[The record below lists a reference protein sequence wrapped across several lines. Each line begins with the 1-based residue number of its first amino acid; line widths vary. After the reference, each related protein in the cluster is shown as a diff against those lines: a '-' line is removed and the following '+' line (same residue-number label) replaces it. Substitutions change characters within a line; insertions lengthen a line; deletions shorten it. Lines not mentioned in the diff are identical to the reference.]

1 MMGPSENLWQ
11 RLGTSH
17 WLTNRRQRRRWVVL
31 TYVGWLVIAA
41 VLGLLDL
48 ASPYWPR
55 TVIILLLTNS
65 TAQLLWLGRK
75 TYISSPT
82 FGDSDF
88 DERMVQI
95 KNQAFRKAY
104 QVFSMAALIAA
115 PVTLWIATSQPGE
128 HGLADAFVIWC
139 GLTMLATTLPT
150 TIVAWREPDLAEP
163 E

>member
-1 MMGPSENLWQ
+1 MMGPSESLWQ

-41 VLGLLDL
+41 VVGLLDR

-55 TVIILLLTNS
+55 SVIILLLTNS

-95 KNQAFRKAY
+95 KNQAFRTAY
-104 QVFSMAALIAA
+104 QVFSMAALIA
-115 PVTLWIATSQPGE
+115 
-128 HGLADAFVIWC
+128 
-139 GLTMLATTLPT
+139 
-150 TIVAWREPDLAEP
+150 
-163 E
+163 

>member
-1 MMGPSENLWQ
+1 
-11 RLGTSH
+11 
-17 WLTNRRQRRRWVVL
+17 
-31 TYVGWLVIAA
+31 
-41 VLGLLDL
+41 
-48 ASPYWPR
+48 
-55 TVIILLLTNS
+55 
-65 TAQLLWLGRK
+65 LGRK

-88 DERMVQI
+88 DERIVQI

-115 PVTLWIATSQPGE
+115 PVTLGIATSQPGE
-128 HGLADAFVIWC
+128 HGWADAFVIWC
-139 GLTMLATTLPT
+139 GLAMLATTLPT